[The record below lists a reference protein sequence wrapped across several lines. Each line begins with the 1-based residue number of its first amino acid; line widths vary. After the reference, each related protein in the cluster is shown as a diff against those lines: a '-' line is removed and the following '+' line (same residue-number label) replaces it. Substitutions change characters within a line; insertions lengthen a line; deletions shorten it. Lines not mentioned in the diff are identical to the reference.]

1 MTPRRHSWLKLR
13 IHVYICRRC
22 GCGKVNA
29 QREGGAW
36 FATFHLPTGASVES
50 RTVPACEVG
59 PMTAAALGKH
69 RDAIG
74 GSK

>member
-36 FATFHLPTGASVES
+36 FATFHLPTGESVES
-50 RTVPACEVG
+50 AKVPACAPG
-59 PMTAAALGKH
+59 PETARFLAKYKLKAV
-69 RDAIG
+69 A
-74 GSK
+74 